1 MEGYVANI
9 EKKSLDNKYFREVL
23 FTGPHSQLVVMSIA
37 PGEDIGMETHNNVD
51 QFFRI
56 EAGIGRAVLNGKEYN
71 LEDGTA
77 VVVPAGTEHNIINS
91 SKSEPLKL
99 YTIYSPP
106 NHPHGT
112 INKDKA
118 EALADEKAH
127 HH

>member
-71 LEDGTA
+71 LEDGSA

-118 EALADEKAH
+118 EALAYEKEH

>member
-9 EKKSLDNKYFREVL
+9 EKKSLENKYFREVL

-37 PGEDIGMETHNNVD
+37 PGGDIGMETHNNVD

-71 LEDGTA
+71 LEDGSA

-112 INKDKA
+112 IHKDKA
-118 EALADEKAH
+118 EALAYEKEH